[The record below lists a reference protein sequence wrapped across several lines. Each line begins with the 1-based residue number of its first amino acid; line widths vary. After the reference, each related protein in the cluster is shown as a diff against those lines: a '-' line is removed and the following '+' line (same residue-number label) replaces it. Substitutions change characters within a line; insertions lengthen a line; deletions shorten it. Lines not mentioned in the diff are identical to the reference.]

1 MDFGQLVPERAL
13 RLITMKTLE
22 RYIIRRALFV
32 FVMTLTAM
40 TGVVWATQALRQ
52 LDLVTSKGQTI
63 VQFIS
68 ITMLAMPFLVVIVA
82 PFALMIALILV
93 LNALSSDSELIVIN
107 ATGGSRWLVLQ
118 PVLLFALG
126 VTAATALFSLYVAP
140 LGLSQLRDEIARVRV
155 DLVANIVRPGRF
167 ITVEDGLTFHI
178 RNRSGDGKLDGLL
191 LHDTRDPETIFTYQA
206 HQGNI
211 VEAAGR
217 TLLIMQNGTIQR
229 RPKRQGDISIV
240 RFQSYAFD
248 LSSLMPQASEPVYK
262 ASERST
268 YALIFERGIDDYAR
282 GNRERLIG
290 ELHNRLS
297 QPLYPLAFALVVFAF
312 LGQARTTRQSRGM
325 AILGALTGCIL
336 LRTAGFGVTSLTAGD
351 DAMMIGY
358 YLVPLGGMGLAIWS
372 ILQSEQAAPLWM
384 SRTQERFT
392 DALDALQQRLQ
403 GRSSGGGA

>member
-1 MDFGQLVPERAL
+1 MPERAL
-13 RLITMKTLE
+13 RLIEMKTLE

-191 LHDTRDPETIFTYQA
+191 LHDTRDTETIFTYQA
-206 HQGNI
+206 NQGNI

-248 LSSLMPQASEPVYK
+248 LSSLIPEASEPVYK

-268 YALIFERGIDDYAR
+268 YALMFERGIDDYAR
-282 GNRERLIG
+282 GNRERLVG

-297 QPLYPLAFALVVFAF
+297 QPLYPLAFSLIVFAF

-325 AILGALTGCIL
+325 AILGALSACIL

-351 DAMMIGY
+351 DAMMATY
-358 YLVPLGGMGLAIWS
+358 YLVPFGGMALAIWA
-372 ILQSEQAAPLWM
+372 ILRTEQAAPLWM
-384 SRTQERFT
+384 TRAADRASE
-392 DALDALQQRLQ
+392 LMEALQQRLQ
-403 GRSSGGGA
+403 GRMSGGAS

>member
-1 MDFGQLVPERAL
+1 
-13 RLITMKTLE
+13 MKTLE
-22 RYIIRRALFV
+22 RYIIRRSLLV
-32 FVMTLTAM
+32 FVMTLAAM

-118 PVLLFALG
+118 PVLMFALA
-126 VTAATALFSLYVAP
+126 VTAATAFFSLYVAP
-140 LGLSQLRDEIARVRV
+140 LGLAQLRDEIARVRV

-206 HQGNI
+206 NQGNI

-248 LSSLMPQASEPVYK
+248 LSSLIPEASEPVYK

-268 YALIFERGIDDYAR
+268 YALMFERDIDDYAR

-290 ELHNRLS
+290 ELHSRFS

-325 AILGALTGCIL
+325 AILGALTACIL

-351 DAMMIGY
+351 DAMMVGH
-358 YLVPLGGMGLAIWS
+358 YLVPLAGMAAAIWA
-372 ILQSEQAAPLWM
+372 ILHSEQAAPAWM
-384 SRTQERFT
+384 GRLTERIGE
-392 DALDALQQRLQ
+392 AADALQQRLQ
-403 GRSSGGGA
+403 GRMGGGTS

>member
-13 RLITMKTLE
+13 RLIEMKTLE

-126 VTAATALFSLYVAP
+126 VTSATALFSLYVAP
-140 LGLSQLRDEIARVRV
+140 QGLAQLRDEIARVRV

-290 ELHNRLS
+290 ELHNRMS
-297 QPLYPLAFALVVFAF
+297 QPLYPLAFSLIVFAF

-351 DAMMIGY
+351 DAMMISY

-372 ILQSEQAAPLWM
+372 ILQSEHSAPLWL
-384 SRTQERFT
+384 SRNLERIT
-392 DALDALQQRLQ
+392 DGFEAIQQRLQ
-403 GRSSGGGA
+403 GRTNGRGA